1 MSCCGNKRAAA
12 VAAIR
17 SGSESSATR
26 HASVTAM
33 NTTRGT
39 QFEYNGGHSITVV
52 GQGTGYQYRFVGFGA
67 RLSVD
72 PRDYASLAIVPQLRE
87 V

>member
-1 MSCCGNKRAAA
+1 
-12 VAAIR
+12 
-17 SGSESSATR
+17 
-26 HASVTAM
+26 M

-39 QFEYNGGHSITVV
+39 QFEYSGGHSITVV
-52 GQGTGYQYRFVGFGA
+52 GQGTGYRYRFVGFGA